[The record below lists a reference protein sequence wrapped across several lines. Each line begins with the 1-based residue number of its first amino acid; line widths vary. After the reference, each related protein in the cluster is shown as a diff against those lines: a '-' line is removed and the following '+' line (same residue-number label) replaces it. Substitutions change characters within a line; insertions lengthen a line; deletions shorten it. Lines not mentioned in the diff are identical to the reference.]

1 MTDENNTNLLNEK
14 LKQREQ
20 EELAERAAKAEEDGE
35 QVVKLD
41 DATRVKVLSPTR
53 LVIKRFLRNKLAIV
67 GLVILITLFVMCFLG
82 PIFYPYGQT
91 QKFQTTTKLHREYAI
106 SGELQQYTKYTL
118 DEERTKDVAYYV
130 DTFIGIIDA
139 KGEVDD
145 NVRKTLNVKDI
156 NYYEDGDI
164 AAVEFKSG
172 DIYFEMRKLGEKLY
186 MLYISGGKVG
196 ELDIMGTVKS
206 GEFSDEVKDALK
218 SAFRRR
224 ESSVEVDGVV
234 YEIRD
239 IPGVKDRKTVL
250 AKFDEPEDG
259 ILATKLC
266 FDRHD
271 LNSPV
276 DIELEIAALK
286 VLYTTCEFTY
296 NGENYTIDTSSEE
309 RLVKNS
315 KGEVVYGISEL
326 STRDYMGQDSLSI
339 EFKTAFAEVV
349 FRMMNATTQDEMH
362 NGSFVFDVPQ
372 LDPETGERNVDED
385 GNLILSTET
394 INVERKNTGEYI
406 AKYDQVTK
414 VYDMYSSPSGKHIL
428 GTDGDGYDVFA
439 RIMYG
444 GRISL
449 MVGFVVVFLETILGV
464 IMGGIAGFF
473 GGVVDTLIMRLVDIF
488 YCIPTMPI
496 MIIIASVFDK
506 MQVPTYWRLFWMM
519 AILGILGWSGIAR
532 LVRGQILS
540 LREQEFMT
548 AAEATGLKTSRRIFK
563 HLVPNVMPQLI
574 VSMTMGL
581 GSVILLES
589 TLSYLG
595 LGVKHPMA
603 TWGNMI
609 NSVSTID
616 AMKNYTYIWI
626 PVGVLICLAVIAFN
640 FVGDGLRDAF
650 DPKMK
655 R

>member
-1 MTDENNTNLLNEK
+1 MADEKNNNVNLLNEK

-20 EELAERAAKAEEDGE
+20 EELRSRAGADENEPM
-35 QVVKLD
+35 KLD
-41 DATRVKVLSPTR
+41 DAARVKVLSPTR

-67 GLVILITLFVMCFLG
+67 GLVILVSLFVMCFLG

-91 QKFQTTTKLHREYAI
+91 QKFQTTTRLNRDYANC
-106 SGELQQYTKYTL
+106 GELTQFTKYVM
-118 DEERTKDVAYYV
+118 DETSTKDVNYYV
-130 DTFIGIIDA
+130 DTFVNIIDA
-139 KGEVDD
+139 KGVIDE
-145 NVRKTLNVKDI
+145 NTRKTLSTIRDV
-156 NYYEDGDI
+156 NYYEEGGAEGI
-164 AAVEFKSG
+164 TFASG
-172 DIYFEMRKLGEKLY
+172 NYFYDMKKLGDKLY
-186 MLYISGGKVG
+186 MLYVTGGQVG
-196 ELDIMGTVKS
+196 ELDLMGGVVS
-206 GEFSDEVKDALK
+206 GDFTEEQAKQFSAAVRGKKD
-218 SAFRRR
+218 
-224 ESSVEVDGVV
+224 SVIVDGVEYRFISV
-234 YEIRD
+234 A
-239 IPGVKDRKTVL
+239 GSKNKVVL
-250 AKFDEPEDG
+250 AQYAEPAEG

-271 LNSPV
+271 LTVPE
-276 DIELEIAALK
+276 DKGLEEAALRA
-286 VLYTTCEFTY
+286 LYADKKFTY
-296 NGENYTIDTSSEE
+296 NGENYTIDTQGEE
-309 RLVKNS
+309 RLVLNS
-315 KGEVVYGISEL
+315 KGETVYGISEF
-326 STRDYMGQDSLSI
+326 SIRDYTGQDSLSI
-339 EFKTAFAEVV
+339 EFKSIMAETVTA
-349 FRMMNATTQDEMH
+349 MMNAEDQEARRT
-362 NGSFVFDVPQ
+362 GSFTFSVPQ
-372 LDPETGERNVDED
+372 LDPETGERNLDEN
-385 GNLILSTET
+385 GNLILSEET

-406 AKYDQVTK
+406 AKYDQITK
-414 VYDMYSSPSGKHIL
+414 VYDIYASPSWTHIL
-428 GTDGDGYDVFA
+428 GTDGDGYDVFS

-449 MVGFVVVFLETILGV
+449 MVGFVVVILETILGV

-473 GGVVDTLIMRLVDIF
+473 GGVVDTIIMRLVDIF

-506 MQVPTYWRLFWMM
+506 LKVPTYERLIWMM

-581 GSVILLES
+581 GGVILLES

-609 NSVSTID
+609 NSVSTIE
-616 AMKNYTYIWI
+616 AMKSYTYIWI